1 MPFIIKETD
10 DLTQKGTNTSF
21 EYLLKSA
28 MNYLDNENSNIVRWR
43 SNIDLRKINFMSLD
57 TAEKQKLIETHQ
69 VHPTD
74 TGSVEVQVAM
84 LSKRISK
91 LSDHLQGNIHDFA
104 SRQGLLKMIGKRKR
118 LLSFIKDKNVQRYQ
132 ELVKKIGIRGW
143 FQLMK
148 KKQSKKKTQ
157 FKKKKNYPEKTAFA
171 NLEKASSTATTPKR
185 SSTGIPKY
193 VADRMARRIFF
204 TAGIPTILGMSVF
217 VVSYII
223 VTRNIA
229 EIPPSSTIAIS
240 ALFFLLGLAGLSFGI
255 LSASW
260 DKEPG
265 SFFGI
270 ENIPMNIQ
278 RAKAAFKPATQNFE
292 DKS

>member
-1 MPFIIKETD
+1 
-10 DLTQKGTNTSF
+10 
-21 EYLLKSA
+21 
-28 MNYLDNENSNIVRWR
+28 
-43 SNIDLRKINFMSLD
+43 
-57 TAEKQKLIETHQ
+57 
-69 VHPTD
+69 
-74 TGSVEVQVAM
+74 
-84 LSKRISK
+84 
-91 LSDHLQGNIHDFA
+91 
-104 SRQGLLKMIGKRKR
+104 
-118 LLSFIKDKNVQRYQ
+118 
-132 ELVKKIGIRGW
+132 
-143 FQLMK
+143 MK

-157 FKKKKNYPEKTAFA
+157 NKKKKNNPEITAF
-171 NLEKASSTATTPKR
+171 NHLEKKSNEVINSRKSS
-185 SSTGIPKY
+185 SGIPKY

-278 RAKAAFKPATQNFE
+278 RAKAAFRPATQNFE
-292 DKS
+292 ENG